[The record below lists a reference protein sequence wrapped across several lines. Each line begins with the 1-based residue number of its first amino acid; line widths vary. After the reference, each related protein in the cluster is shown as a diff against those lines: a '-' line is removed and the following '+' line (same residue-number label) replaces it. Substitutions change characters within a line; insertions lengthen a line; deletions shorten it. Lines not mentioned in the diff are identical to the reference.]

1 MEGNSWHKLFH
12 FHLSFWIWKRWKG
25 TEKTTKILRTKRRFH
40 SFLKG
45 YHLVKKKKKKIV
57 DTNFK
62 LSVKVVKV
70 MMTICR
76 YLTPKSD
83 KLYAVFLQLDNI
95 LVALY
100 PNPKWGNLTVL
111 PHTSWL
117 LELVTKLSQIIFKKI
132 IRILPYF
139 KPYTVAF

>member
-1 MEGNSWHKLFH
+1 
-12 FHLSFWIWKRWKG
+12 
-25 TEKTTKILRTKRRFH
+25 
-40 SFLKG
+40 
-45 YHLVKKKKKKIV
+45 
-57 DTNFK
+57 
-62 LSVKVVKV
+62 
-70 MMTICR
+70 MTICR